1 VLIALVI
8 VLSAALL
15 TRSDIETTVLKVP
28 GTTFQK
34 TDDGLISNLY
44 SVEFVNKTFDEIN
57 LEVRIESPSTAI
69 LEKVGGK
76 DVVVP
81 KEGLVK
87 NVYFVK
93 IPRADITGRSSEI
106 VLGVYRDGKVIET
119 IKTRFVSPVGKASD

>member
-1 VLIALVI
+1 
-8 VLSAALL
+8 
-15 TRSDIETTVLKVP
+15 
-28 GTTFQK
+28 
-34 TDDGLISNLY
+34 
-44 SVEFVNKTFDEIN
+44 
-57 LEVRIESPSTAI
+57 
-69 LEKVGGK
+69 
-76 DVVVP
+76 VVP